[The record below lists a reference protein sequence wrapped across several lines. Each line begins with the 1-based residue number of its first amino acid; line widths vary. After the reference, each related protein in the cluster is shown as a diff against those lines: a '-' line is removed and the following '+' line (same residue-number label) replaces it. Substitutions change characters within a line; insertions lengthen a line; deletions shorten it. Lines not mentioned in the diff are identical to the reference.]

1 MDESMDVL
9 ETGPGLLADAVLMQQ
24 VVTQV
29 QHSQMNAAP
38 QCLLCRLF
46 NQIFIHLEVL
56 KRRTQTDRDI

>member
-9 ETGPGLLADAVLMQQ
+9 ETGPGLFADAVLMQQ

-38 QCLLCRLF
+38 QCLLCCLL
-46 NQIFIHLEVL
+46 NQIFIHLKVL
-56 KRRTQTDRDI
+56 